1 MTEPNQAD
9 MDLNQSV
16 FEQGMEL
23 LRKADFPLT
32 DADRAELA
40 VNDFGLG
47 DLRNEGMVF
56 GDLLRTDIVRFTVLI
71 LLPGQTLPEHLH
83 PPYDD
88 EAGKEESLR
97 CLWGETRI
105 YIPGEENNPN
115 IRIPDGKDAWYTS
128 RHEIVLH
135 PGEQYS
141 VQPNVAHWFQGGPE
155 GTVFLTI
162 QNRVN
167 EDHNIFTDPKS
178 TGCPIPMTN
187 Y

>member
-1 MTEPNQAD
+1 MTELNQAD
-9 MDLNQSV
+9 MDLNRSV

-23 LRKADFPLT
+23 LGKVEFPLT
-32 DADRAELA
+32 DADRTELA

-56 GDLLRTDIVRFTVLI
+56 GDLLRTDRVRFTVLI

-83 PPYDD
+83 PPYDN

-105 YIPGEENNPN
+105 YMPGEPNNPD
-115 IRIPDGKDAWYTS
+115 ILIPEGKEAWYTA
-128 RHEIVLH
+128 RQETVIHA
-135 PGEQYS
+135 GENCT
-141 VQPNVAHWFQGGPE
+141 VPPNLPHWFQGGPE
-155 GTVFLTI
+155 GTVFLTV
-162 QNRVN
+162 QNRVD
-167 EDHNIFTDPKS
+167 EEHNIFTDPKS
-178 TGCPIPMTN
+178 SGCPIPMTN